1 MVPDQTLKLYRRLQY
16 KRLNTGTILVMR
28 IGLFTD
34 SYHPSTNGI
43 TVVVD
48 IMKKNLELLGHEV
61 YVVAPAGSLKYW
73 SLPEKHVIRFA
84 ALKGL
89 FFDEFLTSVFFP
101 PKQLRRIRAL
111 KLDAIVIF
119 TPAQIGLM
127 GAYSALSDGIPL
139 ISQYST
145 DLTEYVE
152 RYPAV
157 MPGVLA
163 LYTTMPFALKSRARD
178 VLRITHQL
186 ATKNDDTMSWKAFSI
201 QKTLTYLHNR
211 CDTVISVSPKVAKTL
226 RTWGTKS
233 PVHTIPT
240 GVDLGIVDNKKV
252 ALLKKKYG
260 LKDTDTVLL
269 SLGRVAKEK
278 NIDLI
283 IDALPFVLE
292 YEPETKLVI
301 VGDFSYRKDLEDKVS
316 SMGLKKNVVFTGRVA
331 MKDRWNMYALAD
343 IFCFPSLTDTQALVV
358 NEAALMSLPIVWCD
372 DGVNEVLVDGKT
384 GLRAKNTTSSYAKAL
399 LKLVRGKTVRQ
410 QYGQTAKKRASK
422 FSEIHQTQKLVDV
435 IEPLVARRP

>member
-1 MVPDQTLKLYRRLQY
+1 
-16 KRLNTGTILVMR
+16 MR

-48 IMKKNLELLGHEV
+48 IIRDNLEKLGHEV
-61 YVVAPAGSLKYW
+61 YIVAPASSLKW
-73 SLPEKHVIRFA
+73 WNFNERHVIRFPA
-84 ALKGL
+84 IRGL

-101 PKQLRRIRAL
+101 PKQLRSIR
-111 KLDAIVIF
+111 KLQLDHVIIF

-127 GAYSALSDGIPL
+127 GAYAAISEGIPL

-178 VLRITHQL
+178 VFKVTRQL
-186 ATKNDDTMSWKAFSI
+186 AVKNDDTLSWKSYSI
-201 QKTLTYLHNR
+201 QTTLTYLHNR
-211 CDTVISVSPKVAKTL
+211 CDAVISVSPKVTKALKS
-226 RTWGTKS
+226 WGVKS
-233 PVHTIPT
+233 PIHTIPT
-240 GVDLGIVDNKKV
+240 GVNRGEIHQTKLDVLR
-252 ALLKKKYG
+252 KKYK
-260 LKDTDTVLL
+260 LHKDETILL

-283 IDALPFVLE
+283 IGALPFVLE
-292 YEPETKLVI
+292 YDKKVKLLI
-301 VGDFSYRKDLEDKVS
+301 VGDFNYRAVLEERVKQMHLDKHVI
-316 SMGLKKNVVFTGRVA
+316 FTGRVA
-331 MKDRWNMYALAD
+331 MKDRWDMFALAD
-343 IFCFPSLTDTQALVV
+343 IFCFPSITDTQALVV

-372 DGVNEVLVDGKT
+372 EGVNQVLVHEKSGIKT
-384 GLRAKNTTSSYAKAL
+384 ANTESSYAKGLLDLIQDKRLRLSYGKNAKKLAL
-399 LKLVRGKTVRQ
+399 EYTEENQTKKLVEVLDKVGVSTNV
-410 QYGQTAKKRASK
+410 
-422 FSEIHQTQKLVDV
+422 
-435 IEPLVARRP
+435 